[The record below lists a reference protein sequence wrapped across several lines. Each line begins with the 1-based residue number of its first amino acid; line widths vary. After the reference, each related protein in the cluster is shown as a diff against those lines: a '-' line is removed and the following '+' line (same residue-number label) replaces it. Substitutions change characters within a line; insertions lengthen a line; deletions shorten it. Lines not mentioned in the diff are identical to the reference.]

1 MDDGSPDNS
10 GLLCDEVAQEDGRV
24 KVIHKENSGV
34 SDARQCGM
42 DVAIGEYVIHA
53 DPDDW
58 ADLDMLETMYAKAK
72 ADNADMVMCDF
83 YIETQDSGTGYRI
96 QHPSASD
103 HATVQRELVPTA
115 ARQLLEQAR
124 TTGLLQRIWHPIP

>member
-1 MDDGSPDNS
+1 MILVDDGSPDNS

-83 YIETQDSGTGYRI
+83 YI
-96 QHPSASD
+96 
-103 HATVQRELVPTA
+103 
-115 ARQLLEQAR
+115 
-124 TTGLLQRIWHPIP
+124 